1 MKAPALAG
9 ARALRA
15 LITATIAVLATGCAL
30 LRPAAAPSAQA
41 PLRPAIALTVE
52 APSPLRELLE
62 KHLDLARLQQL
73 PNEERLSGNELNRL
87 IAAAPAQATEL
98 LQTEGYFD
106 PQISVQRVDLPA
118 VAASAAAAASEPDS
132 AASAAA
138 TPERTGARRVVV
150 VRVQPGQ
157 PTQVSQWQVQTDGE
171 LARLAAAGDA
181 EAQVLQQRL
190 AGLGQQQAGQVFR
203 NADWAAAKQQLL
215 ARLRSAGYAAATVQ
229 TSAADIDASERTA
242 SLRVTL
248 DSGPLY
254 RSGPVLVRGLVHH
267 DESMVQE
274 LAGFG
279 AGTPLTEEHLVAF
292 QDRLQKTRL
301 FQSVQVRYDPELTD
315 TARTPV
321 LVQLVELPLQ
331 QATVG
336 VGVSANTGPRT
347 TLEHTHRRPFGWPA
361 VAYNKVEW
369 GHATQSWTADL
380 QSHPGR
386 NFYRNLL
393 GVQIERVVGDTDVV
407 LSQRLRLGRTQDTPR
422 IERLYFLELL
432 RSRQDDLPAT
442 GQGPTTAMAL
452 SGNLHWV
459 WRDLDSVVLPT
470 RGLTVAL
477 QTGAG
482 QAGQVGGQQGG
493 FGRFYGR
500 VTGYLPLGQRWYGQ
514 ARLEA
519 GQIVRRDAVIVPDAL
534 GFRAGGDDSIRG
546 YAYRSLAPLDA
557 GGGTI
562 SGESLLTA
570 SVELARPILDN
581 LPSVWGAVFVDAGRA
596 VNHWRDYSPAV
607 GWGAGIRWRSP
618 IGPLRIDLA
627 RAQELQQWRL
637 HLSVGIAF

>member
-1 MKAPALAG
+1 MKAPAPAG

-15 LITATIAVLATGCAL
+15 LVTLTVALLATGCAL
-30 LRPAAAPSAQA
+30 LRPASAPDSATA
-41 PLRPAIALTVE
+41 VRPAIALTVE
-52 APSPLRELLE
+52 APAPLRELLE
-62 KHLDLARLQQL
+62 KHLDLARLQLL
-73 PNEERLSGNELNRL
+73 PAEERLSGNELNRL
-87 IAAAPAQATEL
+87 IAAAPAQVAEL

-106 PQISVQRVDLPA
+106 PQVSVLRLDAPA
-118 VAASAAAAASEPDS
+118 AGPAPAPAE
-132 AASAAA
+132 A
-138 TPERTGARRVVV
+138 TAARRVVL
-150 VRVQPGQ
+150 VRVQPGE
-157 PTQVSQWQVQTDGE
+157 PTRVVLWQVQAEGE
-171 LARLAAAGDA
+171 LARLARAGDA
-181 EAQVLQQRL
+181 AAQALEKRLGSVGDQQP
-190 AGLGQQQAGQVFR
+190 GQVFR
-203 NADWAAAKQQLL
+203 NADWASAKQQLL
-215 ARLRSAGYAAATVQ
+215 ARLRSAGYAAATVHS
-229 TSAADIDASERTA
+229 SAADIDASARTA
-242 SLRVTL
+242 RLQVTL

-254 RSGPVLVRGLVHH
+254 RAGPVLVRGLVHH
-267 DESMVQE
+267 DETMVHN
-274 LAGFG
+274 LAGFAAG
-279 AGTPLTEEHLVAF
+279 APLTEEHLVAY

-301 FQSVQVRYDPELTD
+301 FQSVQVRFDPELTD
-315 TARTPV
+315 TAHTPV
-321 LVQLVELPLQ
+321 LVQVVELPLQ

-361 VAYNKVEW
+361 VAYNKLEW
-369 GHATQSWTADL
+369 GRATQSWTGDL

-386 NFYRNLL
+386 DFYRNLL
-393 GVQIERVVGDTDVV
+393 GVQIERVVSDTDVV

-432 RSRQDDLPAT
+432 RSRQDDLPAAT
-442 GQGPTTAMAL
+442 TGPTTAMAL
-452 SGNLHWV
+452 SANLHWV

-470 RGLTVAL
+470 KGVTVAL

-482 QAGQVGGQQGG
+482 QAGQVGGQQGP

-519 GQIVRRDAVIVPDAL
+519 GQIVHRDTVTVPDAL
-534 GFRAGGDDSIRG
+534 GFRAGGDDSVRG
-546 YAYRSLAPLDA
+546 YAYRSLAPLDT
-557 GGGTI
+557 GGGTV

-570 SVELARPILDN
+570 SVELARPILES

-596 VNHWRDYSPAV
+596 VSHWRDFTPAV

-627 RAQELQQWRL
+627 RAQELGRWRM